1 MKEDKDKECLFPEN
15 FRSCS
20 ISGLNY
26 SVDFKSTYPNE
37 DLDYLVGKSIAVLDH
52 LERKKDKDNNSH

>member
-1 MKEDKDKECLFPEN
+1 MRNHILEKSKKPT
-15 FRSCS
+15 S
-20 ISGLNY
+20 IYGWEHVTY
-26 SVDFKSTYPNE
+26 SVDFKSTYSNE